1 MTKFS
6 VLLFLFFTTLFFG
19 QSQLKVFSKAD
30 KKPVPNAAVYC
41 EDELLGKTDLS
52 GNISFKTKCRKVEIL
67 ADNFHDVT
75 ADVKKS
81 MEVFMLPLS
90 EKMGNIDKIIIQDKS
105 DPRALRILDELN
117 KKAKENSPK
126 SLDSYTF
133 KSYAKFSIDVDK
145 DSVDTYKNFLAVRKD
160 SLSKVDKKDVKQT
173 KKDKKD
179 SLTAED
185 FIQASAEGQMFLWEK
200 AAEYKYSK
208 SFGEKTNII
217 DNRMSG
223 FKNPIYEALAI
234 NISNLDRIP
243 RQLRPE
249 NRKLFNFY
257 LSDTLQIDGRK
268 TYVIKFKEIT
278 DKKKQNPRKFNG
290 KIYVDSETY
299 ALKKFESASKKKNE
313 GEIVSVWRPIG
324 GKWFLDHEDIRV
336 RMGSQSF
343 DTSKKDSLKPG
354 EKAKYNQR
362 EFGNYL
368 YVKNRFFGFELN
380 KEQKASDF
388 KGYSLE
394 VKNSDGSL
402 LDQYRTDSLTARE
415 SATYTKIDSFVQK
428 HDFEKKLNT
437 LTQLMRGN
445 LRYKIIDFD
454 ITKLFSYDQHQGLRL
469 GAGIKLNEK
478 FNKTF
483 SPDGYFGYGF
493 KDHRWKYGL
502 GLDVKLSQKRTSIFR
517 VEYVD
522 DVFAAGRFSNT
533 MWDMMMKIPD
543 LNLDLHNATFYR
555 NQKWGASFLYD
566 ISNSLSMKIALNK
579 EKQQALFDYRY
590 KDLGNAF
597 DNTSAALSLKFSP
610 NDKNIMT
617 PSGKYTYEKGYPQ
630 VFVNYEKGFRTLGGE
645 LDYHRLDALIIHQ
658 FRSKLGYT
666 NIKLF
671 GGISSGDAPIWKNFE
686 IAGQRDLNSD
696 KWTSVISTPSNLG
709 FATMPS
715 GMFFAD
721 KFAAFKVSQYLP
733 FRFKTLGQRYSNIEL
748 EYQGAIG
755 NMKNREDHQFRFQ
768 VLDHYY
774 QEAGVMWNRF
784 LGSRYSV
791 GFSYRL
797 GYYQTSEFK
806 DNFGIKVK
814 LNLLN

>member
-1 MTKFS
+1 MTKFL
-6 VLLFLFFTTLFFG
+6 VLPFLFFTVLFFG
-19 QSQLKVFSKAD
+19 QSQLKVLSKTD
-30 KKPVPNAAVYC
+30 RKPIHNAAVYC
-41 EDELLGKTDLS
+41 EDELLGKTDLGGS
-52 GNISFKTKCRKVEIL
+52 LSFKTKCKKVEIL
-67 ADNFHDVT
+67 ADNFQDVT

-81 MEVFMLPLS
+81 MEVSMQPLS
-90 EKMGNIDKIIIQDKS
+90 EKMGNIDKVIIQDKS

-117 KKAKENSPK
+117 KRAKENSPK

-133 KSYAKFSIDVDK
+133 KSYTKFSIDVDK
-145 DSVDTYKNFLAVRKD
+145 DSVDIYKNFLAVRKD

-208 SFGEKTNII
+208 SYGEKTNII

-299 ALKKFESASKKKNE
+299 ALKKFESASKKRNE
-313 GEIVSVWRPIG
+313 GEIVSVWKPIG
-324 GKWFLDHEDIRV
+324 GKWFLDYEDMRV
-336 RMGSQSF
+336 KMGDQSF

-354 EKAKYNQR
+354 QKEKYNQKT
-362 EFGNYL
+362 FGNYL

-415 SATYTKIDSFVQK
+415 NATYTKIDSFVQK
-428 HDFEKKLNT
+428 YDFEKKLNT
-437 LTQLMRGN
+437 LTQLVRGN

-454 ITKLFSYDQHQGLRL
+454 LMKFFSYDQYQGVRL

-502 GLDVKLSQKRTSIFR
+502 GLDVKLSDKRTSVFR
-517 VEYVD
+517 IEYMD
-522 DVFAAGRFSNT
+522 DVFAAGRFSNA
-533 MWDMMMKIPD
+533 MWDVMMKIPD
-543 LNLDLHNATFYR
+543 MNLDLHNSTFYK

-566 ISNSLSMKIALNK
+566 LSNSVSVKVALNK

-597 DNTSAALSLKFSP
+597 DNTSATLSLKFSP

-645 LDYHRLDALIIHQ
+645 LDYQRLDALIIHQ

-686 IAGQRDLNSD
+686 IAGQRDLTAD

-709 FATMPS
+709 FATMPA

-733 FRFKTLGQRYSNIEL
+733 FRFKTLGKRYSNIEL
-748 EYQGAIG
+748 EYQAAIG
-755 NMKNREDHQFRFQ
+755 NMKNREDHQFQFQ

-774 QEAGVMWNRF
+774 QEAGIMWNRF

-797 GYYQTSEFK
+797 GYYQTPKFK

>member
-1 MTKFS
+1 MTKFL
-6 VLLFLFFTTLFFG
+6 VLPFLFFTVLFFG
-19 QSQLKVFSKAD
+19 QSQLKVLSKTD
-30 KKPVPNAAVYC
+30 RKPIHNAAVYC
-41 EDELLGKTDLS
+41 EDELLGKTDLGGS
-52 GNISFKTKCRKVEIL
+52 LSFKTKCKKVEIL
-67 ADNFHDVT
+67 ADNFQDVT

-81 MEVFMLPLS
+81 MEVSMQPLS

-117 KKAKENSPK
+117 KRAKENSPK

-133 KSYAKFSIDVDK
+133 KSYTKFSIDVDK
-145 DSVDTYKNFLAVRKD
+145 DSVDIYKNFLAVRKD

-208 SFGEKTNII
+208 SYGEKTNII

-299 ALKKFESASKKKNE
+299 ALKKFESASKKRNE
-313 GEIVSVWRPIG
+313 GEIVSVWKPIG
-324 GKWFLDHEDIRV
+324 GKWFLDYEDMRV
-336 RMGSQSF
+336 KMGDQSF

-354 EKAKYNQR
+354 QKEKYNQKT
-362 EFGNYL
+362 FGNYL

-415 SATYTKIDSFVQK
+415 NATYTKIDSFVQK
-428 HDFEKKLNT
+428 YDFEKKLNT
-437 LTQLMRGN
+437 LTQLVRGN

-454 ITKLFSYDQHQGLRL
+454 LMKFFSYDQYQGVRL
-469 GAGIKLNEK
+469 GAGVKLNEK

-502 GLDVKLSQKRTSIFR
+502 GLDVKLSDKRTSVFR
-517 VEYVD
+517 IEYMD
-522 DVFAAGRFSNT
+522 DVFAAGRFSNA
-533 MWDMMMKIPD
+533 MWDVMMKIPD
-543 LNLDLHNATFYR
+543 MNLDLHNSTFYK

-566 ISNSLSMKIALNK
+566 LSNSVSVKVALNK

-597 DNTSAALSLKFSP
+597 DNTSATLSLKFSP

-645 LDYHRLDALIIHQ
+645 LDYQRLDALIIHQ

-686 IAGQRDLNSD
+686 IAGQRDLTAD

-709 FATMPS
+709 FATMPA

-733 FRFKTLGQRYSNIEL
+733 FRFKTLGKRYSNIEI
-748 EYQGAIG
+748 EYQAAIG
-755 NMKNREDHQFRFQ
+755 NMKNREDHQFQFQ

-774 QEAGVMWNRF
+774 QEAGIMWNRF

-797 GYYQTSEFK
+797 GYYQTPQFK

>member
-1 MTKFS
+1 MTKFL
-6 VLLFLFFTTLFFG
+6 VLPFLFFTVLFFG
-19 QSQLKVFSKAD
+19 QSQLKVLSKTD
-30 KKPVPNAAVYC
+30 RKPIHNAAVYC
-41 EDELLGKTDLS
+41 EDELLGKTDLNGS
-52 GNISFKTKCRKVEIL
+52 ISFKTKCKKIEIL
-67 ADNFHDVT
+67 ADNFQDVT

-81 MEVFMLPLS
+81 MEVSMQSLS

-117 KKAKENSPK
+117 KRAKENSPK

-133 KSYAKFSIDVDK
+133 KSYTKFSIDVDK
-145 DSVDTYKNFLAVRKD
+145 DSVDIYKNFLAVRKD

-200 AAEYKYSK
+200 AAQYKYSK
-208 SFGEKTNII
+208 SYGEKTNII

-299 ALKKFESASKKKNE
+299 ALKKFESASKKRNE

-324 GKWFLDHEDIRV
+324 GKWFLDYEDMRV
-336 RMGSQSF
+336 KMGDQSF

-354 EKAKYNQR
+354 QKEKYNQKT
-362 EFGNYL
+362 FGNYL

-415 SATYTKIDSFVQK
+415 NATYTKIDSFVQK
-428 HDFEKKLNT
+428 YDFEKKLNT
-437 LTQLMRGN
+437 LTQLVRGN

-454 ITKLFSYDQHQGLRL
+454 LMKFFSYDQYQGVRL

-502 GLDVKLSQKRTSIFR
+502 GLDVKLSDKRTSVFR
-517 VEYVD
+517 IEYMD
-522 DVFAAGRFSNT
+522 DVFAAGRFSNA
-533 MWDMMMKIPD
+533 MWDVMMKIPD
-543 LNLDLHNATFYR
+543 MNLDLHNSTFYK

-566 ISNSLSMKIALNK
+566 LSNSVSVKVALNK

-597 DNTSAALSLKFSP
+597 DNTSATLSLKFSP

-645 LDYHRLDALIIHQ
+645 LDYQRLDALIIHQ

-686 IAGQRDLNSD
+686 IAGQRDLTAD

-709 FATMPS
+709 FATMPA

-721 KFAAFKVSQYLP
+721 KFAVFKVSQYLP
-733 FRFKTLGQRYSNIEL
+733 FRFKTLGKRYSNIEL
-748 EYQGAIG
+748 EYQAAIG
-755 NMKNREDHQFRFQ
+755 NMKNREDHQFQFQ

-774 QEAGVMWNRF
+774 QEAGIMWNRF

-797 GYYQTSEFK
+797 GYYQTPQFK